1 MIPRRYPT
9 SMEKDTLK
17 PILIRL
23 RPDTRQILDSV
34 AERQRR
40 SRASIIDELIVLHL
54 GQTADTQ
61 LRLQRIIGAIR

>member
-1 MIPRRYPT
+1 
-9 SMEKDTLK
+9 MENDNLK

-54 GQTADTQ
+54 GQTSDTQ
-61 LRLQRIIGAIR
+61 LRLQRILGAVRR